1 MIYATKAQIQ
11 KIHVLLKQLGMI
23 ESKAEIMYQ
32 FSDGRTES
40 TRGLSIDEAKRLIK
54 NLAEFD
60 PSERMKSLIF
70 SLAYQADIIYGS
82 TADDKRINV
91 AKLNMFLK
99 ERGTVKKELNAMS
112 YEELLKTQRQFEGIV
127 RNQAKRKQN
136 KEAGTAIKH
145 LLAEINLQV
154 K

>member
-11 KIHVLLKQLGMI
+11 KIHVLLNQLGLI
-23 ESKAEIMYQ
+23 EDKAAIIYNISE
-32 FSDGRTES
+32 GRTES
-40 TRGLSIDEAKRLIK
+40 SRKLSCDEAKLLIR
-54 NLAEFD
+54 NLSEFD

-70 SLAYQADIIYGS
+70 SLAYQTGIIYGD
-82 TADDKRINV
+82 TAEDKRINV

-99 ERGTVKKELNAMS
+99 ERGTVKKEINGMT
-112 YEELLKTQRQFEGIV
+112 YEELLKTQRQFEGIL
-127 RNQAKRKQN
+127 RNQQRSKSN

-145 LLAEINLQV
+145 LLEEINLQV